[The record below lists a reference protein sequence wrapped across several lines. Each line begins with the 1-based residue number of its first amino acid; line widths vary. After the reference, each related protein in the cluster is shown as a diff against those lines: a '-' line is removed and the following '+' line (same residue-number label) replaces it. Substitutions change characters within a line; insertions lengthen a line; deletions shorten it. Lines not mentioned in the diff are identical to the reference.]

1 MIRRSKS
8 ILIVV
13 AALLGTM
20 VVAAPAAAGSQSGF
34 ESKVRCYN
42 RTVSREDSPWAQE
55 LELRRLLVL
64 PPTFSANSA
73 SVGWRFIVYR
83 STDGLDYTMTYRSP
97 IQRAASSSGFTSMEV
112 RVDVPSVWPSPDP
125 EAYPY
130 RVDIKAFFYR
140 ADGSVKATSKSAAY
154 KFRIW
159 IDGSYDSRSTSFCY
173 GRTGL
178 ES

>member
-1 MIRRSKS
+1 MIRPPKFV
-8 ILIVV
+8 LIAV
-13 AALLGTM
+13 AALLVPM
-20 VVAAPAAAGSQSGF
+20 AVAMPAAATSPSGF

-42 RTVSREDSPWAQE
+42 RTISGGDSYWQQQ
-55 LELRRLLVL
+55 LELRRLLVF
-64 PPTFSANSA
+64 PPTFYEKSA

-83 STDGLDYTMTYRSP
+83 SSDGLDYTATYRSP
-97 IQRAASSSGFTSMEV
+97 IQRAASSSGFTSMGV
-112 RVDVPSVWPSPDP
+112 RVDVPSAWPSPDH

-140 ADGSVKATSKSAAY
+140 ADGSIKATSKAAVY
-154 KFRIW
+154 EFRIW
-159 IDGSYDSRSTSFCY
+159 VDGSYESRTTSFCY